1 MKLTTLCLLLKE
13 GKILLAMKK
22 RGFGVGKWNGVGGKV
37 EAGESIKLAAARELK
52 EEIGVDFLEEHLE
65 ETGNIK
71 FYFDN
76 KPEWNQHVHIF
87 TVKNWAGEPAE
98 SEEMKPQ
105 WYKHS
110 EIPFDSMWA
119 DDKYWL
125 PLILAGKKI
134 EGEFHFNS
142 DGTNFD
148 GFEVK
153 EI

>member
-87 TVKNWAGEPAE
+87 TVKNMDMLVPFWFIVEIEFDIAGLFQMFFE
-98 SEEMKPQ
+98 KI
-105 WYKHS
+105 Y
-110 EIPFDSMWA
+110 A
-119 DDKYWL
+119 DLFFQL
-125 PLILAGKKI
+125 PCRR
-134 EGEFHFNS
+134 
-142 DGTNFD
+142 
-148 GFEVK
+148 
-153 EI
+153 